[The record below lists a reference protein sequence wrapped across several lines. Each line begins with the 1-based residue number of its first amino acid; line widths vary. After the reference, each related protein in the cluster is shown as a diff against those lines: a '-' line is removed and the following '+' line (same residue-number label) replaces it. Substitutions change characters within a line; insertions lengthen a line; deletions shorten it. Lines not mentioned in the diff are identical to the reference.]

1 MKTLVVTNDFPPR
14 EGGIQTFVRAMV
26 GQFDPQQIA
35 VYCSTS
41 PGAAGYDAD
50 CDFEVIRNR
59 TTMLLPTRSVTHDVI
74 STARRIGA
82 DRVWFGAAAPLA
94 LMAPAL
100 RKAGI
105 YRLVG
110 STHGHETGWAAAPVA
125 RQLLRRIARTLDV
138 TTYITGYT
146 RDKLRGA
153 LGPAAHL
160 ARVSPGVDVER
171 FTPDIDGAAVRRAHG
186 LDGRTV
192 IGCISRLVPR
202 KGQDMLI
209 AAMPHIRAAHP
220 DAVLFL
226 VGSGRDRARLQRLVQ
241 RAGVGEHVVMTGSA
255 PTPDLPAYY
264 AATDVFAMPCRTRK
278 RGLDVEGLGMVYLE
292 AAAAGKPVVAG
303 NSGGAPEAVI
313 DGETGYVV
321 TDPRSPQAV
330 AEPIIRLLSDADLAA
345 RLGQRGREWVCEQWT
360 WKRQSDRLKEL
371 LDVAD

>member
-26 GQFDPQQIA
+26 AQFDPQDIA
-35 VYCSTS
+35 VYSSTS
-41 PGAAGYDAD
+41 PGAAEYDAG
-50 CDFEVIRNR
+50 CEFEVVRNR
-59 TTMLLPTRSVTHDVI
+59 TAMLLPTRSVTYDVI
-74 STARRIGA
+74 ATARRVGA

-100 RKAGI
+100 RKAGLR
-105 YRLVG
+105 RLVG

-153 LGPAAHL
+153 LGPDARL
-160 ARVSPGVDVER
+160 ARVSPGVDIER
-171 FTPDIDGAAVRRAHG
+171 FSPDVDGAAVRRAHG

-202 KGQDMLI
+202 KGQDVLI
-209 AAMPHIRAAHP
+209 AAMPQIRAAHP

-226 VGSGRDRARLQRLVQ
+226 VGSGRDQARLQRLVQ

-255 PTPDLPAYY
+255 PTRELPAYY
-264 AATDVFAMPCRTRK
+264 AATDIFAMPCRTRK

-292 AAAAGKPVVAG
+292 AAATGKPVVAG

-313 DGETGYVV
+313 NGETGFVV
-321 TDPRSPQAV
+321 ADPRSVQAV
-330 AEPIIRLLSDADLAA
+330 AEPIIRLLNDTALAA
-345 RLGQRGREWVCEQWT
+345 RLGGRGREWVREQWT
-360 WKRQSDRLKEL
+360 WRRQADLLKEL
-371 LDVAD
+371 LYADA

>member
-26 GQFDPQQIA
+26 AQFDPREVA

-41 PGAAGYDAD
+41 PGAAEYDAG
-50 CDFEVIRNR
+50 CGFEVVRNR
-59 TTMLLPTRSVTHDVI
+59 ATMLLPTRSVTADVI
-74 STARRIGA
+74 ATARRIGA

-94 LMAPAL
+94 LMTPSL

-105 YRLVG
+105 HRLVG
-110 STHGHETGWAAAPVA
+110 STHGHETGWAAAPGA

-146 RDKLRGA
+146 GDKLRDA
-153 LGPAAHL
+153 LGPAAQL

-171 FTPDIDGAAVRRAHG
+171 FTPDVDGAAVRREHG

-202 KGQDMLI
+202 KGQDALI
-209 AAMPHIRAAHP
+209 AALPRIRAVHP

-241 RAGVGEHVVMTGSA
+241 RAGLGEHVVMTGSA
-255 PTPDLPAYY
+255 PTHELPAYY
-264 AATDVFAMPCRTRK
+264 AATDIFAMPCRTRK

-292 AAAAGKPVVAG
+292 AAATGKPVVAG

-321 TDPRSPQAV
+321 TDPRSPHAV
-330 AEPIIRLLSDADLAA
+330 AEPIIRLLADAGLAA
-345 RLGQRGREWVCEQWT
+345 RMSERGREWVCEQWT

-371 LDVAD
+371 LQVA